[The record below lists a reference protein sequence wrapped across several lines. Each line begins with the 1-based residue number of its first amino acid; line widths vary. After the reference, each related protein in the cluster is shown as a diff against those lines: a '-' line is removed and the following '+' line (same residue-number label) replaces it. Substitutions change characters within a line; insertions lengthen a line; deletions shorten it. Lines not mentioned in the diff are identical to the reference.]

1 MIFDA
6 DPTHFWHSLT
16 RLGEVQILLPA
27 ALLAACALLW
37 QRAGRLLGGWWLGGL
52 AAATVLTASSKIVFI
67 GWGIG
72 VPALDFTGI
81 SGHAMFAAAIY
92 PLLFGVL
99 APAPPHAGR
108 WPAVAAGAL
117 LSVLVGVSR
126 VMVQAHSVSE
136 VVAGLTLGGAVSA
149 LALARFTLPHR
160 APWPWLPG
168 AIAVW
173 LALMPA
179 YAPASQTHQMMT
191 RLALALAGHD
201 RPYVRAEL

>member
-1 MIFDA
+1 MTLEPDMFRL
-6 DPTHFWHSLT
+6 WHALT

-27 ALLAACALLW
+27 GLLAAVALLP
-37 QRAGRLLGGWWLGGL
+37 QRAGRRLGIWWLAGL
-52 AAATVLTASSKIVFI
+52 GAATLLTASTKIVFI

-92 PLLFGVL
+92 PLLFGIVAPRPWR
-99 APAPPHAGR
+99 APAL
-108 WPAVAAGAL
+108 AVGVLLAL
-117 LSVLVGVSR
+117 LVGVSR

-136 VVAGLTLGGAVSA
+136 VVAGLALGGAVSA
-149 LALARFTLPHR
+149 LALARVSLPQR
-160 APWPWLPG
+160 ALGPWLPG
-168 AIAVW
+168 LVATW

-179 YAPASQTHQMMT
+179 YAPASQTHQMVT

-201 RPYVRAEL
+201 RPHERTAL